1 MTLMLHQLSKSVRD
15 FIPERP
21 ASAEFTQ
28 KKRAAKAL
36 QGFEHR
42 VLFILNSIAN
52 QYQNIVDAE
61 SAVDEGEIDPELV
74 RRKLMYILNESGS
87 YYQFKEQLKM
97 TVTDIVRE
105 QFNRKSPF
113 ATQDEMRQFLN
124 EVYVYLVDQMH
135 VILNKVLSKSR
146 K

>member
-1 MTLMLHQLSKSVRD
+1 M
-15 FIPERP
+15 
-21 ASAEFTQ
+21 
-28 KKRAAKAL
+28 

-61 SAVDEGEIDPELV
+61 SAADEGEIDPELV